1 MNKTSSILKINE
13 VNVDKIEQEI
23 SKLSEYDWNKWFY
36 RQTVTKFPHGNTKTY
51 PFIWSQDPIN
61 NIISISQHNQK
72 SLLWKLIKKEINY
85 LTKKYKGRVVKCMLA
100 KLPSDKKISP
110 HTDQQYSL
118 VNSYRFHFPIKA
130 DSKVVFYLNSIP
142 YYLERGSWYEI
153 NNQLLHSVDNN
164 SDQDRIHLIVDILS
178 FSFDIKYK
186 VC

>member
-72 SLLWKLIKKEINY
+72 SLLWKLIKKERHDEEEN
-85 LTKKYKGRVVKCMLA
+85 
-100 KLPSDKKISP
+100 
-110 HTDQQYSL
+110 
-118 VNSYRFHFPIKA
+118 
-130 DSKVVFYLNSIP
+130 
-142 YYLERGSWYEI
+142 
-153 NNQLLHSVDNN
+153 
-164 SDQDRIHLIVDILS
+164 
-178 FSFDIKYK
+178 
-186 VC
+186 